1 MLYEFVSLNHR
12 SLKDFMIITVLG
24 DDDALTLQ
32 PRPGALASLSGFTIV
47 CISTMWGYQL
57 HDRPVQDTLIQP
69 SEPSS
74 SNH

>member
-1 MLYEFVSLNHR
+1 MLMRWRYSPDR
-12 SLKDFMIITVLG
+12 
-24 DDDALTLQ
+24 
-32 PRPGALASLSGFTIV
+32 ALASLSGFMIV

-74 SNH
+74 SYY